1 MKKIRW
7 LYPKILPAQ
16 TSTQLDFEITA
27 EDAILPI
34 FAYFSHGPLRYLTSL
49 TNNSHDRRTSSADR
63 PGQPAR
69 VLCVCLRA
77 VGSARWCTVK
87 HLAVGIGPIKA
98 QNIVFFSVSRP
109 TKEAWDIW
117 EIEILSKV
125 VCCNFTIKEAKGH
138 NQIDKVECFDVRC
151 TRRLMKA
158 MAHVRVRRASQC

>member
-63 PGQPAR
+63 PASAR
-69 VLCVCLRA
+69 FVCLFTCSRLRKMVYCRCRNRSDKGA
-77 VGSARWCTVK
+77 KYS
-87 HLAVGIGPIKA
+87 
-98 QNIVFFSVSRP
+98 FFSVSRP